1 VLERLLVLCADP
13 SAVASSVELIL
24 NQRLM
29 RRVCTD
35 CSGKGCAS
43 CLQTGYRGRLPVVE
57 SFRVTDAMRRR
68 IATGDLDGMA
78 AKPSLA
84 DNARAL
90 IQAGLTNEAEL
101 NRVLG

>member
-1 VLERLLVLCADP
+1 
-13 SAVASSVELIL
+13 
-24 NQRLM
+24 
-29 RRVCTD
+29 
-35 CSGKGCAS
+35 
-43 CLQTGYRGRLPVVE
+43 
-57 SFRVTDAMRRR
+57 MRRR